1 MNLSMTGHEKV
12 DLSIQVTAWAGLTI
26 HQNQIM
32 FDLPTVSMNSYTL
45 HFSDQRFSQQIKL
58 TATI

>member
-1 MNLSMTGHEKV
+1 MTGQEKG

-45 HFSDQRFSQQIKL
+45 HFPYQRFSQPIKL